1 MQRLRQHAR
10 SIPQLN
16 KRSLLRKSGEDA
28 CDAVMMMEALNG
40 CGCYDGDG
48 DGGGDGDGDKYEMM
62 TVSN

>member
-1 MQRLRQHAR
+1 
-10 SIPQLN
+10 
-16 KRSLLRKSGEDA
+16 
-28 CDAVMMMEALNG
+28 MMMEALNG